1 MPMIIRPMLKRDKEH
16 ICAVHSDSLTKI
28 HSVPI
33 SIDAMMAAINALR
46 YPLFICV
53 RPRGRADYTIC
64 YQVWQSFLCKRVK
77 SSAIAVPAR
86 AKSVIAVFFIIMILE
101 NRVRFTERVLLFE
114 VRIYHALR
122 VIRDDVPNLK

>member
-53 RPRGRADYTIC
+53 RPREG
-64 YQVWQSFLCKRVK
+64 
-77 SSAIAVPAR
+77 AR
-86 AKSVIAVFFIIMILE
+86 IISSVIRRGNPFC
-101 NRVRFTERVLLFE
+101 VRE
-114 VRIYHALR
+114 
-122 VIRDDVPNLK
+122 